1 MQKSSRVEPKRNPV
15 TRKIYQQQFFLQIL
29 LPVII
34 FTILLVALGVLA
46 AFGESPVG
54 QNQTA
59 VWAHI
64 STILMVINLFFS
76 GIFILALFI
85 LIIIGFS
92 WLLSKLPEYSFIAQ
106 LYLQLFGS
114 KISSLADKSSSPFIA
129 IQSAWAGV
137 TYIFQKG
144 SSKTSRKG
152 K

>member
-1 MQKSSRVEPKRNPV
+1 MQKSSRSEPRRNPV
-15 TRKIYQQQFFLQIL
+15 TRKQYQQQFFLQIL

-34 FTILLVALGVLA
+34 FSILLVAFGAQA
-46 AFGESPVG
+46 ALGESPAG

-64 STILMVINLFFS
+64 STILMVITLLFT
-76 GIFILALFI
+76 GILTLALFI
-85 LIIIGFS
+85 LIIFGFS

-106 LYLQLFGS
+106 LYLQLIGS

-129 IQSAWAGV
+129 IQSAWAGISC
-137 TYIFQKG
+137 IFQKG
-144 SSKTSRKG
+144 LSKTSDKE